1 MQIDLKTP
9 ILVIVGL
16 ILVALVAC
24 MFLKEKPKQENDD
37 LIQDVED
44 NGESQEFSNFSGLV
58 DGASSIASS
67 AMLLG
72 IVIVGVVL
80 VIGMVVIKKAADNP
94 DRAFEIINKGA
105 DLRNKLK

>member
-1 MQIDLKTP
+1 MTIDLKTP

-24 MFLKEKPKQENDD
+24 MFLKPKPKNDE
-37 LIQDVED
+37 LLED
-44 NGESQEFSNFSGLV
+44 AREDEEEFSNFSGLV
-58 DGASSIASS
+58 DGVSSIASS

-80 VIGMVVIKKAADNP
+80 VIGMVILKKASENP
-94 DRAFEIINKGA
+94 DRAFEIANRGA

>member
-24 MFLKEKPKQENDD
+24 MFLKEKPKPQPLSTDDPLQE
-37 LIQDVED
+37 VE
-44 NGESQEFSNFSGLV
+44 EEEYSNFSGLV

-72 IVIVGVVL
+72 IVIIGVVL
-80 VIGMVVIKKAADNP
+80 VIGMVVLKKASENP
-94 DRAFEIINKGA
+94 DRAFEIANKGA
-105 DLRNKLK
+105 DLRNKLR

>member
-1 MQIDLKTP
+1 MQIDLKVP

-16 ILVALVAC
+16 ILVALVSC
-24 MFLKEKPKQENDD
+24 MFLKEKPRQENDD
-37 LIQDVED
+37 LLQDVEED
-44 NGESQEFSNFSGLV
+44 KEEFSNFSGLV

-80 VIGMVVIKKAADNP
+80 VIGMVLLKKASENP
-94 DRAFEIINKGA
+94 DRAFEIANKGA

>member
-1 MQIDLKTP
+1 MQIDLKVP

-16 ILVALVAC
+16 ILLALVSC
-24 MFLKEKPKQENDD
+24 MFLKEKPRQENDD
-37 LIQDVED
+37 LLQDVE
-44 NGESQEFSNFSGLV
+44 EEPEEFSNFSGLV

-94 DRAFEIINKGA
+94 DRAFEIANKGA
-105 DLRNKLK
+105 DLRNKLR